1 MEGVLIMFRIIG
13 SDGKEYGPASSEEI
27 RTWFSQGRLNAGSR
41 IKPEGAPDY
50 KTLGEMSEFSDLVQ
64 TAPAAAPP
72 PLSPPQPTSNTAA
85 LSGMAVASLVL
96 GILGF
101 FSLGLAA
108 IPGVIL
114 GIVALVKIQKEPA
127 QLKGAGLAIAGICVS
142 GTMLLFVPVMAAM
155 LLPALGKAKQ
165 RAQAIQCMNNIRQ
178 IDLALIMY
186 ADDHG
191 GKLPP
196 ADGWN
201 DALKPYTGG
210 SDVMF
215 HCPAQPPG
223 RCSYALN
230 AALAGQ
236 QMPDSGKA
244 KLVLVFSSNEGWNQS
259 GTTQSA
265 VPHRHQRTFIT
276 AGFADGHAEVVRADR
291 FKSAQ

>member
-1 MEGVLIMFRIIG
+1 MFRIIG
-13 SDGKEYGPASSEEI
+13 SDGKEYGPTSSEEI
-27 RTWFSQGRLNAGSR
+27 RTWFSQGRLNAESR

-50 KTLGEMSEFSDLVQ
+50 ITLGEMPEFSDLFRS
-64 TAPAAAPP
+64 TPSATPP
-72 PLSPPQPTSNTAA
+72 PLSPPKPTSNTAA

-114 GIVALVKIQKEPA
+114 GIVALVKIQKDPA
-127 QLKGAGLAIAGICVS
+127 RLKGAGLAIAGICVS
-142 GTMLLFVPVMAAM
+142 GTMLLFVPVMAAL

-165 RAQAIQCMNNIRQ
+165 RAQTIQCMNNIRQ

-191 GKLPP
+191 GQLPP
-196 ADGWN
+196 ADSWN

-223 RCSYALN
+223 RCSYALS
-230 AALAGQ
+230 ATLAGQ
-236 QMPDSGKA
+236 KMPDSGKA

-265 VPHRHQRTFIT
+265 VPHQHQRTFIT
-276 AGFADGHAEVVRADR
+276 AGFADGHAEVIRTDR